1 MMLRLEKWK
10 EASKNRGVENVL
22 EEDFMRII
30 QIEKRV
36 HLLEFITIQLR
47 SNIILIFALKKMA
60 TKLKIVG

>member
-47 SNIILIFALKKMA
+47 SISSLYSPSRKWQQN
-60 TKLKIVG
+60 